1 MNKKQTQFLIYSDSK
16 GEVKTNVRVENEN
29 IWLTQKQIAELFET
43 DYSNILKH
51 IKNIYN
57 DEELAESTTMAKFAT
72 VVNRGF
78 RGEVEE
84 DIEHYNLDVIIAVG
98 YRVNSKKATAF
109 RIWATNTLK
118 EYMIKG
124 FVLDDARLKNGKTLF
139 GKDYFQELLERIR
152 SIRASERRI
161 YQKITDIFAE
171 CSVDYNPKSKITIN
185 FYAHVQDKFHFAIH
199 ENTASEL
206 IYKKADSSKPN
217 MNLKTWKNAPNG
229 RILKSDVK
237 IGKNYLNEVQIK
249 ELERT
254 ISSFFD
260 YIERM
265 VEKGNLF
272 NMEDFANSVDKFL
285 NFNEYRVLP
294 DFGSISRNEANK
306 KAELEYDEFNKYQ
319 KIESDFDKQV
329 KKLIEIKNEE

>member
-1 MNKKQTQFLIYSDSK
+1 MNEKQTQFLIYSDSK

-29 IWLTQKQIAELFET
+29 IWLTQKQIAELFDVENNT
-43 DYSNILKH
+43 INYHTKEIFKS
-51 IKNIYN
+51 
-57 DEELAESTTMAKFAT
+57 EELTEKSVVRKIRTTALDGKEYLT
-72 VVNRGF
+72 N
-78 RGEVEE
+78 
-84 DIEHYNLDVIIAVG
+84 HYNLDMIIAVG

-124 FVLDDARLKNGKTLF
+124 FVLDDDRLKNGKTLF

-185 FYAHVQDKFHFAIH
+185 FYAHVQDKFHYAIH
-199 ENTASEL
+199 GNTASEL

-294 DFGSISRNEANK
+294 DFGSVSRNEANK